1 MSPTINTSIIIAAPP
16 SVVRKEFLDFDSYP
30 QWNPFITSMK
40 SATPTP
46 EKGTHLTFVG
56 NGTTIKPVVVE
67 NTPERFSWLGQ
78 LLGEWFFAGHHLF
91 QFEPSGDMGEN
102 GETVACKLVQ
112 KENFGGVAAGLL
124 LRFVGSST
132 EKGFNAM
139 NAALKARV
147 EGKQEVK

>member
-1 MSPTINTSIIIAAPP
+1 
-16 SVVRKEFLDFDSYP
+16 
-30 QWNPFITSMK
+30 MK
-40 SATPTP
+40 SATSPP

-56 NGTTIKPVVVE
+56 NGTTIKPVVIE

-112 KENFGGVAAGLL
+112 REDFRGVAAGLL
-124 LRFVGSST
+124 LLFVGSST